1 MFDMFKNL
9 GQMGS
14 VLRNLPKLREEM
26 EQMQQRL
33 GQITAEGDAG
43 AGMVKAT
50 VNGKMELV
58 RVTLSEDASKSGDRE
73 MLEDLIKGA
82 VNQALA
88 KARQAVADESAKL
101 ASTLGLPAG
110 LNLPGFG

>member
-14 VLRNLPKLREEM
+14 VLKNLPKLREEM

-33 GQITAEGDAG
+33 AQITAEGDAG

-50 VNGKMELV
+50 VNGKLELV
-58 RVTLSEDASKSGDRE
+58 RLTLSEEAAKSGDRE

-82 VNQALA
+82 VNQALTR
-88 KARQAVADESAKL
+88 ARQAVADESAKL
-101 ASTLGLPAG
+101 ASNLGLPSG
-110 LNLPGFG
+110 LNLPGLG

>member
-33 GQITAEGDAG
+33 AQITAEGDAG
-43 AGMVKAT
+43 AGMVKVT

-58 RVTLSEDASKSGDRE
+58 RVTLGDDALKSGDRE

-82 VNQALA
+82 VNQALG
-88 KARQAVADESAKL
+88 KVRQAIADESGKM
-101 ASTLGLPAG
+101 ASNLGLPSG
-110 LNLPGFG
+110 LNLPGLS

>member
-9 GQMGS
+9 GQMGN
-14 VLRNLPKLREEM
+14 VLKNLPKIREEM

-33 GQITAEGDAG
+33 AQITAEGDAG
-43 AGMVKAT
+43 AGMVKVS

-58 RVTLSEDASKSGDRE
+58 RLTLADDAMKMGDRE
-73 MLEDLIKGA
+73 MLEDLVKSA

-88 KARQAVADESAKL
+88 KARQAVADESGKL
-101 ASTLGLPAG
+101 ASNLGLPAG
-110 LNLPGFG
+110 LNLPGLG